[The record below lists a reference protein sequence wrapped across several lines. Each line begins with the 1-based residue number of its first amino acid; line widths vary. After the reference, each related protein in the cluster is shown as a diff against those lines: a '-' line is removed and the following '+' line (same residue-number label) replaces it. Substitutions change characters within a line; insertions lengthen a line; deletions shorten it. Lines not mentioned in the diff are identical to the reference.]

1 MILRLY
7 SLVNRSL
14 SSEILD
20 HWDFIPLDLAATSF
34 CACVLKLRLSE
45 LEDLIQKILLV
56 EDKMQSCLEP
66 WEQAITDLHDLSLV
80 HLLETNFIVL
90 VDLIQDSPIEI
101 AERGLAGE
109 LVLCWIAAG
118 AVVDREHLSIVS
130 LLGEI
135 VDVLIS

>member
-7 SLVNRSL
+7 SLVNWSL

-66 WEQAITDLHDLSLV
+66 WE
-80 HLLETNFIVL
+80 
-90 VDLIQDSPIEI
+90 
-101 AERGLAGE
+101 
-109 LVLCWIAAG
+109 
-118 AVVDREHLSIVS
+118 
-130 LLGEI
+130 
-135 VDVLIS
+135 

>member
-7 SLVNRSL
+7 SLVNWSL

-20 HWDFIPLDLAATSF
+20 HWDFIALDLAATSF

-66 WEQAITDLHDLSLV
+66 
-80 HLLETNFIVL
+80 
-90 VDLIQDSPIEI
+90 
-101 AERGLAGE
+101 
-109 LVLCWIAAG
+109 
-118 AVVDREHLSIVS
+118 RE
-130 LLGEI
+130 
-135 VDVLIS
+135 